1 VRELGKAGV
10 LETLRTVAAD
20 PISHFAQSH
29 AQGATQRPADASLAQ
44 GPAAAGPAVAASLG
58 NTPVTSLAPDC
69 YPRLTRM
76 APGIGGFNIPASPR
90 QKKIEDK
97 IENTIENK
105 IENTIEDKIEN
116 KIENKIELEPQV
128 QHQRLLIFDVAA
140 EAKPSAFA
148 RFGAIPLVL
157 FLAALLGLG
166 TLVAL
171 ISLDGARQG
180 LVNPAAKLASL
191 MTFQNAQAPARLI
204 VANQRGSADEPLP
217 LGISVEHASGGETVT
232 IRGLPG
238 GSELSLG
245 SFSASAGWT
254 VVVGALDQTFV
265 AAPKGFIGN
274 IDMTISLRSA
284 TGQLL
289 DERTLRLD
297 WTARNKEQPPSHGES
312 HGEQGVS
319 GGRPSGADTGGTVA
333 QGPPRIPAAQP
344 ERRRPR
350 RRFLRR

>member
-1 VRELGKAGV
+1 
-10 LETLRTVAAD
+10 
-20 PISHFAQSH
+20 HFAQSH

-105 IENTIEDKIEN
+105 IENTMED

-128 QHQRLLIFDVAA
+128 QHQRLLIFDAAA

-148 RFGAIPLVL
+148 RFGVIPLVL

-166 TLVAL
+166 TLAAL

-180 LVNPAAKLASL
+180 LVNPAAKLA
-191 MTFQNAQAPARLI
+191 
-204 VANQRGSADEPLP
+204 
-217 LGISVEHASGGETVT
+217 
-232 IRGLPG
+232 
-238 GSELSLG
+238 
-245 SFSASAGWT
+245 
-254 VVVGALDQTFV
+254 
-265 AAPKGFIGN
+265 
-274 IDMTISLRSA
+274 
-284 TGQLL
+284 
-289 DERTLRLD
+289 
-297 WTARNKEQPPSHGES
+297 
-312 HGEQGVS
+312 
-319 GGRPSGADTGGTVA
+319 
-333 QGPPRIPAAQP
+333 
-344 ERRRPR
+344 
-350 RRFLRR
+350 